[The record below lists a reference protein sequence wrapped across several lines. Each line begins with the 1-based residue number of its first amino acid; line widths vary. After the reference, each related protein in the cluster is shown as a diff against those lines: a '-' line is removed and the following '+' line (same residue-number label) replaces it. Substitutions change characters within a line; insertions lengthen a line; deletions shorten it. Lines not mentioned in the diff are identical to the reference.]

1 MYRNYA
7 ILLFMQSDRH
17 IWQAWAAK
25 LQQLG
30 AASFV
35 AAFLDAG
42 GPLNVIFAQ
51 LVYMSQPFLQW
62 FVPRNQLEAVARL
75 LEEPEGVRAFAQ
87 FLREGA

>member
-1 MYRNYA
+1 
-7 ILLFMQSDRH
+7 MQSDRQ

-25 LQQLG
+25 LQLLG
-30 AASFV
+30 AVSFV

-62 FVPRNQLEAVARL
+62 FVPRSQLDAAARL
-75 LEEPEGVRAFAQ
+75 LEEPEGVRAFVQ
-87 FLREGA
+87 FLRECAW